1 MDQQDRQEIFE
12 VYTRRKVKAA
22 TVWLHGMGV
31 NAEDLNPILVNLRQ
45 SREIGLHYIAP
56 NAPLRRITVNEGMPT
71 RSWFDVRGEPGEA
84 PLDREGMDQST
95 QSIHKLIDRMCEE
108 GRNSRHIILAG
119 FSQGATLAL
128 HAGLRYSRPLA
139 GIVVMS
145 GELLFA
151 DSLAEES
158 APANHETPILML
170 HGENDRVV
178 PVADARA
185 SHDALTTAGYRVE
198 WNEYPIDHTVSP
210 EEVEHVDNWIHHQL
224 TVALTRSGTSE

>member
-1 MDQQDRQEIFE
+1 MNQQEKQDKQEVFE

-22 TVWLHGMGV
+22 NVWLHGMGV

-71 RSWFDVRGEPGEA
+71 RAWFDVRGEPGEA
-84 PLDREGMDQST
+84 PLDREGMDEST
-95 QSIHKLIDRMCEE
+95 RSVHDLLDRVREQ
-108 GRNSRHIILAG
+108 GRDPRHIILAG

-128 HAGLRYSRPLA
+128 HAGLRYPHTLA

-151 DSLAEES
+151 DSLMEEAEAAS
-158 APANHETPILML
+158 RDTPILML
-170 HGENDRVV
+170 HGVNDRVV
-178 PVADARA
+178 PINDARA
-185 SHDALTTAGYRVE
+185 SRDALQADGYSVE
-198 WNEYPIDHTVSP
+198 WDEYPIEHTVSP
-210 EEVEHVDNWIHHQL
+210 EEVERVDDWIHQRLITQL
-224 TVALTRSGTSE
+224 AS

>member
-1 MDQQDRQEIFE
+1 MTQHEKQEIFE

-22 TVWLHGMGV
+22 NVWLHGMGV

-56 NAPLRRITVNEGMPT
+56 NAPLRRITVNEGRPT
-71 RSWFDVRGEPGEA
+71 RAWFDLRGEAGEA
-84 PLDREGMDQST
+84 PLDRQGMDEST
-95 QSIHKLIDRMCEE
+95 RSVHDLLDRVCGQ
-108 GRNSRHIILAG
+108 GRDPRHLVLAG

-128 HAGLRYSRPLA
+128 HAGLRYPHTLA

-151 DSLAEES
+151 DSLMEEAE
-158 APANHETPILML
+158 PASRDTPILML

-178 PVADARA
+178 PINDARA
-185 SHDALTTAGYRVE
+185 SRDALKADGYSVE
-198 WNEYPIDHTVSP
+198 WDEYPIEHTVSP
-210 EEVEHVDNWIHHQL
+210 EEVERVDDWIHHRL
-224 TVALTRSGTSE
+224 TVALAG

>member
-1 MDQQDRQEIFE
+1 MMDQQDRQEIFE

-22 TVWLHGMGV
+22 TIWLHGMGV

-45 SREIGLHYIAP
+45 SREIGLHYVAP
-56 NAPLRRITVNEGMPT
+56 NAPLRRISVNEGMPS
-71 RSWFDVRGEPGEA
+71 RAWFDVRGEPGEA

-95 QSIHKLIDRMCEE
+95 QHIHKLIDRICDA

-119 FSQGATLAL
+119 FSQGATVAL

-158 APANHETPILML
+158 EPANRETPILML
-170 HGENDRVV
+170 HGKQDRVV
-178 PVADARA
+178 PINDARA
-185 SHDALTTAGYRVE
+185 SRDALQSTGYPVE

-210 EEVEHVDNWIHHQL
+210 EEVERVDDWIHHQL
-224 TVALTRSGTSE
+224 TEALTR